1 MKTINYYTNEEI
13 KEAPARKEYTPIRRF
28 YAIVG
33 FLFLLAVLSSLIVNT
48 ILAIF

>member
-1 MKTINYYTNEEI
+1 MKSINYYTNEEI

-33 FLFLLAVLSSLIVNT
+33 FSFLVLALGSLLASLFT
-48 ILAIF
+48 Y